1 MEATG
6 VYWRP
11 VWHILSDGDFEMV
24 LANAAHIKN
33 VPGRK
38 TVCLRPG
45 PPNILPRDVE

>member
-11 VWHILSDGDFEMV
+11 VWHILSEGDFELV

-33 VPGRK
+33 VPGP
-38 TVCLRPG
+38 TSTTRPG
-45 PPNILPRDVE
+45 SPTCWPMG